1 MGSEIKL
8 DAQTRADEKMKD
20 VRAEGLI
27 PAVMYGAGTE
37 AKSLKVKSGE
47 LNKVFSQAGE
57 STLVNLSIDGKAPVK
72 VIIKDIQKDALKNYI
87 THVDFYTIDMTHKI
101 EVEIPLHFVGEA
113 RAVKELGG
121 TLLKGLETIHVRCLP
136 GDLIDFIEVDISG
149 LNDFES
155 TVRVSD
161 LKIPA
166 NMEVI
171 NQESQ
176 TIATVD
182 MPRSAK
188 QELGEGETAE
198 AGEAATEEK
207 KEDKKE
213 AKAE

>member
-8 DAQTRADEKMKD
+8 DAQTRADEKMRD

-57 STLVNLSIDGKAPVK
+57 STLINLSVDGKAPVK
-72 VIIKDIQKDALKNYI
+72 VIIKDIQKSVLKNYI

-101 EVEIPLHFVGEA
+101 EVEIPLHFIGEA

-136 GDLIDFIEVDISG
+136 GDLIDFIEVDISS
-149 LNDFES
+149 LDDFES

-161 LKIPA
+161 LTIPA

-171 NQESQ
+171 NQETQ
-176 TIATVD
+176 AIATVD

-188 QELGEGETAE
+188 QELGEGGEAE
-198 AGEAATEEK
+198 AGTEEK
-207 KEDKKE
+207 KEEKKE
-213 AKAE
+213 EKSE